1 MRRHNRLAYDLVR
14 AFNGWS
20 LRNNWRL
27 DIEGAEHLDIA
38 GPAILAINHAHL
50 VDGTVIMPLVRRR
63 IRFLCDHR
71 VLRVPALGQILRL
84 MDVIPVR
91 VHRPDP
97 SAALAALWAL
107 RRGQLLG
114 VFPEAAVSGPE
125 GLIPARAGVAFLADA
140 LQVPVVPVAMWG
152 VSAFDR
158 PFDVY
163 VRRRR
168 PVIHVRVG
176 PPLAIRLPAA
186 EGRDGFQRAADAVM
200 LAIAEFLPPRSRGV
214 YAEGSDC
221 WRRGRRALERGWVTA
236 VGGQPELR
244 PGAQRS
250 VGRGFH
256 QPPAS
261 RLTRRT

>member
-1 MRRHNRLAYDLVR
+1 MRRHNRLVYDLVR

-20 LRNNWRL
+20 LRNNWRV
-27 DIEGAEHLDIA
+27 DIEGAQHLEVR
-38 GPAILAINHAHL
+38 GPAILAFNHAHL

-71 VLRVPALGQILRL
+71 ALWVPVLGQILRL

-97 SAALAALWAL
+97 SATLAAMRAL

-114 VFPEAAVSGPE
+114 VFPEAAVSGRK
-125 GLIPARAGVAFLADA
+125 GLIRARPGVAFLADA
-140 LQVPVVPVAMWG
+140 LQVPVVPVATWG

-168 PVIHVRVG
+168 PAIHLRAG
-176 PPLAIRLPAA
+176 PPLAVRLPPA
-186 EGRDGFQRAADAVM
+186 ERRDGFQSAADAVM
-200 LAIAEFLPPRSRGV
+200 LAIAERLPVGLRGV
-214 YAEGSDC
+214 YAEGSDS
-221 WRRGRRALERGWVTA
+221 WRQGCLALEHGWVTSA
-236 VGGQPELR
+236 
-244 PGAQRS
+244 
-250 VGRGFH
+250 
-256 QPPAS
+256 AS
-261 RLTRRT
+261 RVPVFPQPHGAG

>member
-1 MRRHNRLAYDLVR
+1 MRRHNRLVYDLVR
-14 AFNGWS
+14 AFNAWS
-20 LRNNWRL
+20 LRNNWRV
-27 DIEGAEHLDIA
+27 DIEGAQHLEVR

-50 VDGTVIMPLVRRR
+50 VDGTVVMPLVRRR

-71 VLRVPALGQILRL
+71 ALWVPVLGQVLRL
-84 MDVIPVR
+84 MEVIPVR

-97 SAALAALWAL
+97 SAALAALRAL

-114 VFPEAAVSGPE
+114 VFPEAAVSGRS
-125 GLIPARAGVAFLADA
+125 GLIPARAGVAFLADM

-176 PPLAIRLPAA
+176 PPLAVRLPAA
-186 EGRDGFQRAADAVM
+186 EGRDAFQPASDAVM
-200 LAIAEFLPPRSRGV
+200 LAIAELLPPGSRGV
-214 YAEGSDC
+214 YAEGSDR
-221 WRRGRRALERGWVTA
+221 WRRGRLAVDRGWVTA
-236 VGGQPELR
+236 VAPAQPTPAFL
-244 PGAQRS
+244 
-250 VGRGFH
+250 
-256 QPPAS
+256 QPHSAA
-261 RLTRRT
+261 